1 MAYIKGIARDQGSL
15 FPVSLEEAI
24 PLDHLVRVID
34 AYVSL
39 LDLKELG
46 FDKAVLKGNGRPP
59 YDPADLLKLYL
70 YGYFLSIRSSRRLE
84 AECQRNIEVMWL
96 LNQLAPDFK
105 TLCDFRRDNG
115 AAFAA
120 TCRCFVLFCRE
131 VGLIAGKLVAI
142 DGSKFK
148 AVASKRRHMS
158 LKHLKRDEAVLDKK
172 ISRYLEE
179 LDQTDKDDADQ
190 PVDKTK
196 IKAALARLNNK
207 RDNNLSRQ
215 QVMEALE
222 IEQFVSTES
231 DAQMMRA
238 PQGMAVAYN
247 VQTAVDAEHCLI
259 VHYEVTQDHDDRKQ
273 LEPMSKAAKEVLQQS
288 ELTVVA
294 DAGYSYGKQLQAC
307 DDAGITVYVP
317 VNRTVNTRGG
327 EVKFFDRTRFNYD
340 AEKDHYRCPNGNFV
354 TLREKTNG
362 LRVYNAKASDCAQC
376 PLKNQCTDALSRQIT
391 RHAHEAAFERA
402 EQRMQA
408 HPEMMVARRSTVEHP
423 FGNLKQWIMGTG
435 RFLLKQLKG
444 ARTEMALAVLAHNFK
459 RAINVMGARN
469 MMAAMG

>member
-1 MAYIKGIARDQGSL
+1 MAYIKGIARDQSSL

-24 PLDHLVRVID
+24 PVDHLVRVID
-34 AYVSL
+34 AFVSP
-39 LDLKELG
+39 LDLQELR
-46 FDKAVLKGNGRPP
+46 FDKAVPKGNGRPP
-59 YDPADLLKLYL
+59 YDPADLLKLFL

-84 AECQRNIEVMWL
+84 AECLRNIEVMWL

-105 TLCDFRRDNG
+105 TLCDFRRANG

-120 TCRCFVLFCRE
+120 TCRVFVLFCRE
-131 VGLIAGKLVAI
+131 EGLIAGKLVAI

-158 LKHLKRDEAVLDKK
+158 LKHLKRDEDVLDKK
-172 ISRYLEE
+172 IARYLAE
-179 LDQTDKDDADQ
+179 LDQADKDDADQ

-196 IKAALARLNNK
+196 IKAALARLNNQ
-207 RDNNLSRQ
+207 RDNNLTRQ
-215 QVMEALE
+215 EVMKALDV
-222 IEQFVSTES
+222 EQFISTES

-247 VQTAVDAEHCLI
+247 VQTAVDAEHSLI
-259 VHYEVTQDHDDRKQ
+259 LHYEVTQDHDDRKQ
-273 LEPMSKAAKEVLQQS
+273 LEPMAKAAKEVLQQA

-307 DDAGITVYVP
+307 DDADITAYVP

-327 EVKFFDRTRFNYD
+327 DVKFFDRTRFTFD
-340 AEKDHYRCPNGNFV
+340 AEGDRYTCPNGNLL
-354 TLREKTNG
+354 TLTQVNKG
-362 LRVYNAKASDCAQC
+362 LRIYHAEVGDCSRC
-376 PLKNQCTDALSRQIT
+376 PLKSQCTDATRRQLS

-408 HPEMMVARRSTVEHP
+408 HPEMMVARRSIVEHP
-423 FGNLKQWIMGTG
+423 FGNLKQWVMATG
-435 RFLLKQLKG
+435 RFLLKQLVG

-459 RAINVMGARN
+459 RVVNILGVRS
-469 MMAAMG
+469 MMARMA